1 MCGGWG
7 PVLSEGLGCVWGPG
21 TATRGFQG
29 HSDTPQPRRADAA
42 QQGRPGVWVTHALLV
57 SLSLQHANKQLPGG
71 GVQGK
76 FKNRELHKQRREGCE
91 GQQTAR
97 SGSPALSTAVQGGL
111 SLSLPQT
118 TPQ

>member
-1 MCGGWG
+1 ML
-7 PVLSEGLGCVWGPG
+7 LSREGQESG
-21 TATRGFQG
+21 
-29 HSDTPQPRRADAA
+29 
-42 QQGRPGVWVTHALLV
+42 LLV
-57 SLSLQHANKQLPGG
+57 ASWYLSLQHANKQLPGG

-91 GQQTAR
+91 GRQTAR